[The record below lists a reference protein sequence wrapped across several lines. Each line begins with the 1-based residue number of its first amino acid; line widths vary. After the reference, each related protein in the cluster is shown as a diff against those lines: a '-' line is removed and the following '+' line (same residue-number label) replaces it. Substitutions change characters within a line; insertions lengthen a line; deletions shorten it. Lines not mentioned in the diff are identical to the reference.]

1 MEILKQ
7 NLPCTCR
14 GDFFVTEC
22 ISEMKKKFGEY
33 FFWKKLYI
41 RSAHEKKRIRG
52 KIFGERKYLVSRGK
66 EKRKMLQIL

>member
-7 NLPCTCR
+7 NLPSL
-14 GDFFVTEC
+14 TEG
-22 ISEMKKKFGEY
+22 I
-33 FFWKKLYI
+33 FWETLYI